1 MCSKNS
7 HCSVS
12 KLSDSYNI
20 ARSFTLFSLRSAY
33 SYVIFITRDDVV
45 SQEEGVRVCGI
56 AVLGHFWCGVAVIF
70 ISKYGIAVFRVQA
83 VCGKF
88 KFYAAVVG
96 EKIVVSR

>member
-1 MCSKNS
+1 MLHRLSEKS
-7 HCSVS
+7 LWVLSS
-12 KLSDSYNI
+12 GRLKLF
-20 ARSFTLFSLRSAY
+20 A
-33 SYVIFITRDDVV
+33 
-45 SQEEGVRVCGI
+45 EGGVRVCGI